1 MSVVVSRSVGIIH
14 ELEQLA
20 EEPLTRGNHLQILP
34 ALPRLVDLCKAGYP
48 HIQVWLPRD
57 RSWR

>member
-20 EEPLTRGNHLQILP
+20 EEPLAHGNHPQILP
-34 ALPRLVDLCKAGYP
+34 ALPRLVDLCKAGYS
-48 HIQVWLPRD
+48 HIQVWLP
-57 RSWR
+57 